1 MWPQHIVELKNVRFS
16 SLHRLVLIKKNWQGF
31 FTDLV
36 QAIVISIGQVKLWSA
51 RQSLIIVVGTLKLN
65 YNIDGTSEI

>member
-1 MWPQHIVELKNVRFS
+1 MDLAARTDLFWL
-16 SLHRLVLIKKNWQGF
+16 KKNDRF
-31 FTDLV
+31 FADLV
-36 QAIVISIGQVKLWSA
+36 QAIVISMGQVKLWSA